1 MAAPAISIRNL
12 DHLGLVAALC
22 QELGIARMIDALL
35 PKTPPFKV
43 SHGEA
48 LVAMIVNGLG
58 FHSSTLHMFPQ
69 FFANKPVERLIGPG
83 ICADDLNDD
92 VLGRCLDALFEADV
106 SALYQVMAALLS
118 SGWGSKAPQCTSIL
132 PASTSMAPM
141 TVPMGIWSVSC
152 NWCVVIVVITGQ
164 S

>member
-1 MAAPAISIRNL
+1 
-12 DHLGLVAALC
+12 
-22 QELGIARMIDALL
+22 
-35 PKTPPFKV
+35 
-43 SHGEA
+43 
-48 LVAMIVNGLG
+48 
-58 FHSSTLHMFPQ
+58 MFPQ

-106 SALYQVMAALLS
+106 SALYQVMAAQVVERLGL
-118 SGWGSKAPQCTSIL
+118 KAPQCTSIL